1 MRNIGRNTEHAST
14 ASRRDAILVK
24 KNYTLYRETEIISDN
39 TKTGPNGEDA
49 GEMVIN
55 VGPQHPATHGVLHL
69 VITLQGETIKKME
82 PHLGYIHRSIE
93 KMCESLS
100 YRQFIYVTSRM
111 DYLSAHINNHA
122 CAMCVEKGLQIEIPP
137 RAQVIRVLMGELT
150 RVASHELW
158 WGALAMDVGAF
169 TPFFYAF
176 RERET
181 INDIME
187 ETCGARLTM
196 NYMVPGGV
204 MYDLHPNFQQRVKDF
219 IKLFKSK
226 IDEYDDLVTG
236 NIIFQNR
243 TKGIGVIS
251 KEDAISFGC
260 TGPVGRGSGVHCDIR
275 KLYPYEVYDK
285 VQFEEIIETA
295 GDSFARYLVRI
306 KEMRQSIHII
316 EQLIDNIPE
325 GDFQAKTKA
334 VLKLPKGE
342 FYSRVET
349 ARGELGVYI
358 VSEGGTTP
366 YRIKFRSPGFSNLSA
381 LEHMVRGSKIGD
393 LMATMGTLDLVIPD
407 IDR

>member
-1 MRNIGRNTEHAST
+1 
-14 ASRRDAILVK
+14 
-24 KNYTLYRETEIISDN
+24 
-39 TKTGPNGEDA
+39 
-49 GEMVIN
+49 VIN

-69 VITLQGETIKKME
+69 VITLNGETIKKLE

-111 DYLSAHINNHA
+111 DYLSAHMNNMA
-122 CAMCVEKGLQIEIPP
+122 CAMTVEKGLQVEVPA
-137 RAQVIRVLMGELT
+137 RAQYIRVLMSELT
-150 RVASHELW
+150 RIASHELW
-158 WGALAMDVGAF
+158 WGAMAMDLGAF

-181 INDIME
+181 INEIME

-204 MYDLHPNFQQRVKDF
+204 MVDLHPTFQQKVKEF
-219 IKLFKSK
+219 IQLFKSK
-226 IDEYDDLVTG
+226 IDEYDELVTD

-243 TKGIGVIS
+243 MKGVGYLS
-251 KEDAISFGC
+251 KEDAISYGC
-260 TGPVGRGSGVHCDIR
+260 TGPVARASGVSSDIR
-275 KLYPYEVYDK
+275 KIYPYEAYK
-285 VQFEEIIETA
+285 LVQFDEVLETT
-295 GDSFARYLVRI
+295 GDSFARYTVRVREM
-306 KEMRQSIHII
+306 KESVKII

-325 GDFQAKTKA
+325 GDYQAKTKA

-342 FYSRVET
+342 FYTRVET

-381 LEHMVRGSKIGD
+381 LEHMAKGSKIGD

>member
-1 MRNIGRNTEHAST
+1 MVEEVATTIEG
-14 ASRRDAILVK
+14 D
-24 KNYTLYRETEIISDN
+24 II
-39 TKTGPNGEDA
+39 
-49 GEMVIN
+49 IN

-69 VITLQGETIKKME
+69 VITLNGETIKKVE

-93 KMCESLS
+93 KMCESLT

-111 DYLSAHINNHA
+111 DYLSSHINNHG
-122 CAMCVEKGLQIEIPP
+122 CALCVEKGMQIEVPA
-137 RAQVIRVLMGELT
+137 RAQVIRVLMDELT
-150 RVASHELW
+150 RIASHELW
-158 WGALAMDVGAF
+158 WGAMAMDLGAF
-169 TPFFYAF
+169 TPFFHAF

-196 NYMVPGGV
+196 NYFVPGGV
-204 MYDLHPNFQQRVKDF
+204 MQELHPNFQKRVKDF
-219 IKLFKSK
+219 ITLFKSK
-226 IDEYDDLVTG
+226 VDEYDEMLTG

-243 TKGIGVIS
+243 MKNVGVLS

-260 TGPVGRGSGVHCDIR
+260 TGPTARGSGVSCDIR

-285 VQFEEIIETA
+285 VEFEEIIETV
-295 GDSFARYLVRI
+295 GDSLARYMVRI
-306 KEMRQSIHII
+306 REMHESIKII
-316 EQLIDNIPE
+316 EQLIDNIPQ

-349 ARGELGVYI
+349 ARGEFGVYI

-381 LEHMVRGSKIGD
+381 LDHMARGGKLGD
-393 LMATMGTLDLVIPD
+393 LVAMMGTLDLVIPD

>member
-1 MRNIGRNTEHAST
+1 M
-14 ASRRDAILVK
+14 
-24 KNYTLYRETEIISDN
+24 YRQTEIVQETSAIEGDLI
-39 TKTGPNGEDA
+39 
-49 GEMVIN
+49 IN

-69 VITLQGETIKKME
+69 VITLNGETIKNIE

-93 KMCESLS
+93 KMCESLT

-111 DYLSAHINNHA
+111 DYLSSHINNHA
-122 CAMCVEKGLQIEIPP
+122 CALCVEKGLQLEIPP
-137 RAQVIRVLMGELT
+137 RAQVIRVLMDELT
-150 RVASHELW
+150 RIASHELW
-158 WGALAMDVGAF
+158 WGAMAMDLGAF
-169 TPFFYAF
+169 TPFFHAF
-176 RERET
+176 RERES

-204 MYDLHPNFQQRVKDF
+204 MHDLHPNFQKRVKDF
-219 IKLFKSK
+219 MLLYKKK
-226 IDEYDDLVTG
+226 IHEYDELVTG

-243 TKGIGVIS
+243 MKGVGYLS
-251 KEDAISFGC
+251 AEDAISYGC
-260 TGPVGRGSGVHCDIR
+260 TGPVARGSGVSSDIR
-275 KLYPYEVYDK
+275 KLYPYEIYDK
-285 VQFEEIIETA
+285 LEFDEVLET
-295 GDSFARYLVRI
+295 GCDSFARYMIRI
-306 KEMRQSIHII
+306 REMQQSIRII

-381 LEHMVRGSKIGD
+381 LNHIAKGGKIGD
-393 LMATMGTLDLVIPD
+393 LIASMGTLDLVIPD

>member
-1 MRNIGRNTEHAST
+1 MKTMVEEIG
-14 ASRRDAILVK
+14 
-24 KNYTLYRETEIISDN
+24 
-39 TKTGPNGEDA
+39 KTVEGDLI
-49 GEMVIN
+49 IN

-69 VITLQGETIKKME
+69 VITLNGETIKKVE

-93 KMCESLS
+93 KMCESLT
-100 YRQFIYVTSRM
+100 YRQFIYTTSRM

-122 CAMCVEKGLQIEIPP
+122 CAMVVEKALQIEVPA
-137 RAQVIRVLMGELT
+137 RAQVIRVLMDELT
-150 RVASHELW
+150 RIASHELW
-158 WGALAMDVGAF
+158 WGAMAMDLGAF
-169 TPFFYAF
+169 TPFFHAF

-196 NYMVPGGV
+196 NYNVPGGV
-204 MYDLHPNFQQRVKDF
+204 MADLHPNFVSRVKNF
-219 IKLFKSK
+219 LKLYKLK
-226 IDEYDDLVTG
+226 IHEYDELVTG

-243 TKGIGVIS
+243 MKGVGYLS
-251 KEDAISFGC
+251 AEDAISYGV
-260 TGPVGRGSGVHCDIR
+260 TGPAARGSGVSCDVR
-275 KLYPYEVYDK
+275 KHFPYEIYQQL
-285 VQFEEIIETA
+285 QFDEILETA
-295 GDSFARYLVRI
+295 GDSFARYMVRLREMNESI
-306 KEMRQSIHII
+306 KII
-316 EQLIDNIPE
+316 EQLIDMIPE

-342 FYSRVET
+342 FFQSVET

-381 LEHMVRGSKIGD
+381 LNHMTTGEKLGD
-393 LMATMGTLDLVIPD
+393 LVASMGTLDLVIPD

>member
-1 MRNIGRNTEHAST
+1 MYTQTEVLKDT
-14 ASRRDAILVK
+14 TQL
-24 KNYTLYRETEIISDN
+24 TE
-39 TKTGPNGEDA
+39 NGSG
-49 GEMVIN
+49 GELVIN

-69 VITLQGETIKKME
+69 VITLAGETIRKIQ

-93 KMCESLS
+93 KMCESLT

-122 CAMCVEKGLQIEIPP
+122 CALTVEKAMQIEVPQ
-137 RAQVIRVLMGELT
+137 RAQYIRVILDELT
-150 RVASHELW
+150 RIASHELW
-158 WGALAMDVGAF
+158 WGAMAMDLGAF

-176 RERET
+176 REREM
-181 INDIME
+181 INEIME

-196 NYMVPGGV
+196 NYNVPGGV
-204 MYDLHPNFQQRVKDF
+204 MADLHPDFQRKVNAF
-219 IKLFKSK
+219 IQQFKK
-226 IDEYDDLVTG
+226 TIDEYDELVTG
-236 NIIFQNR
+236 NVIFQNR
-243 TKGIGVIS
+243 MKGVGYLS
-251 KEDAISFGC
+251 KEDAVSYGC
-260 TGPVGRGSGVHCDIR
+260 TGPVARGSGVPSDIR
-275 KLYPYEVYDK
+275 KLYPYEVYDN
-285 VQFEEIIETA
+285 VQFDEVLETA

-306 KEMRQSIHII
+306 REMKQSVRII
-316 EQLIDNIPE
+316 EQLIDNIPD

-334 VLKLPKGE
+334 VIKLPKGE
-342 FYSRVET
+342 FYTRVET

-381 LEHMVRGSKIGD
+381 LDHMARGSKIGD

>member
-1 MRNIGRNTEHAST
+1 MYTET
-14 ASRRDAILVK
+14 Q
-24 KNYTLYRETEIISDN
+24 IIKDTTQLTS
-39 TKTGPNGEDA
+39 NGQE
-49 GEMVIN
+49 GELVIN

-69 VITLQGETIKKME
+69 VITLNGETIKKVE

-93 KMCESLS
+93 KMCESLT

-122 CAMCVEKGLQIEIPP
+122 CAMTVEKGLQIEVPS
-137 RAQVIRVLMGELT
+137 RAQYIRVIMDELT
-150 RVASHELW
+150 RIASHELW
-158 WGALAMDVGAF
+158 WGAMAMDLGAF

-204 MYDLHPNFQQRVKDF
+204 MADIHPLFQQRVKDF

-226 IDEYDDLVTG
+226 IDEYDELVTG

-243 TKGIGVIS
+243 MKGVGTLS
-251 KEDAISFGC
+251 KEDAVSYGC
-260 TGPVGRGSGVHCDIR
+260 SGPVARGSGVSCDIR

-285 VQFEEIIETA
+285 VAFDEILETE
-295 GDSFARYLVRI
+295 GDSFARYMVRI
-306 KEMRQSIHII
+306 REMHQSILII
-316 EQLIDNIPE
+316 VQLIDNIPA

-342 FYSRVET
+342 FYTRVET

-381 LEHMVRGSKIGD
+381 LDHMARGSKIGD
-393 LMATMGTLDLVIPD
+393 LMAMMGTLDLVIPD

>member
-1 MRNIGRNTEHAST
+1 M
-14 ASRRDAILVK
+14 
-24 KNYTLYRETEIISDN
+24 YRKTEIINDS
-39 TKTGPNGEDA
+39 KAPPAEGFGEAD
-49 GEMVIN
+49 MIIN

-69 VITLQGETIKKME
+69 VITLNGETIKNVE

-122 CAMCVEKGLQIEIPP
+122 CALCVEQGLQVEIPP
-137 RAQVIRVLMGELT
+137 RAQVIRVLMDELT
-150 RVASHELW
+150 RIASHELW
-158 WGALAMDVGAF
+158 LGAMAMDLGAF
-169 TPFFYAF
+169 TPFFHAF
-176 RERET
+176 RERES

-204 MYDLHPNFQQRVKDF
+204 MHDLHPSFQQRVKDF
-219 IKLFKSK
+219 MQLYKSK
-226 IDEYDDLVTG
+226 VHEYDEMLTG

-243 TKGIGVIS
+243 MKNVGVLS
-251 KEDAISFGC
+251 AEDAISYGC
-260 TGPVGRGSGVHCDIR
+260 TGPTARGSGVSCDVR
-275 KLYPYEVYDK
+275 KLYPYEIYNTLEFDK
-285 VQFEEIIETA
+285 VLETG
-295 GDSFARYLVRI
+295 GDSFSRYMVRVR
-306 KEMRQSIHII
+306 EMQQSIRII

-325 GDFQAKTKA
+325 GDFQTKTKA

-358 VSEGGTTP
+358 VSEGATTP
-366 YRIKFRSPGFSNLSA
+366 YRIKFRSPGFSNLSVLNHIA
-381 LEHMVRGSKIGD
+381 KGSKLGD
-393 LMATMGTLDLVIPD
+393 LVAMMGTLDLVIPD

>member
-1 MRNIGRNTEHAST
+1 M
-14 ASRRDAILVK
+14 
-24 KNYTLYRETEIISDN
+24 YRETQILETNNKASGADSD
-39 TKTGPNGEDA
+39 DL
-49 GEMVIN
+49 VIN

-69 VITLQGETIKKME
+69 VITLQGETIQKVE

-150 RVASHELW
+150 RIASHELW
-158 WGALAMDVGAF
+158 WGAMAMDLGAF

-219 IKLFKSK
+219 IKLFNSK
-226 IDEYDDLVTG
+226 VDEYDDLVTG

-243 TKGIGVIS
+243 TKGVGVLS

-260 TGPVGRGSGVHCDIR
+260 TGPVGRASGVQCDIR

-285 VQFEEIIETA
+285 VSFDEIIETG
-295 GDSFARYLVRI
+295 GDSFSRYLVRI
-306 KEMRQSIHII
+306 KELRQSIRII

-325 GDFQAKTKA
+325 GDIQAKTKA

-342 FYSRVET
+342 FYSRAET

-366 YRIKFRSPGFSNLSA
+366 YRIKFRSPGFSNLSV
-381 LEHMVRGSKIGD
+381 LDHINRGSKIGD
-393 LMATMGTLDLVIPD
+393 LMAIMGTLDLVIPD

>member
-1 MRNIGRNTEHAST
+1 MHTGA
-14 ASRRDAILVK
+14 
-24 KNYTLYRETEIISDN
+24 TLENPLQLPEE
-39 TKTGPNGEDA
+39 GA
-49 GEMVIN
+49 AHMVIN

-69 VITLQGETIKKME
+69 VITLDGETIVKLD

-93 KMCESLS
+93 KMCESLT

-122 CAMCVEKGLQIEIPP
+122 CALAVEKGLGIEVPQ
-137 RAQVIRVLMGELT
+137 RAQYIRVIMDELT
-150 RVASHELW
+150 RIASHELW
-158 WGALAMDVGAF
+158 WGAMAMDLGAF

-204 MYDLHPNFQQRVKDF
+204 MNDLHPNFTKRVKDF
-219 IKLFKSK
+219 IALFKSK
-226 IDEYDDLVTG
+226 IDEYDELVTH
-236 NIIFQNR
+236 NPIFQNR
-243 TKGIGVIS
+243 MKGVGLLS
-251 KEDAISFGC
+251 REDAISFGC
-260 TGPVGRGSGVHCDIR
+260 TGPVARGSGLHCDIR
-275 KLYPYEVYDK
+275 KLHPYEIYEQVP
-285 VQFEEIIETA
+285 FNEILQSG
-295 GDSFARYLVRI
+295 GDSFARYMVRMGELRESVWI
-306 KEMRQSIHII
+306 L
-316 EQLIDNIPE
+316 EQLIDRIPE
-325 GDFQAKTKA
+325 GDFAAKTKA
-334 VLKLPKGE
+334 VLKLPRGE

-381 LEHMVRGSKIGD
+381 LEHMVAGSKIGD

>member
-1 MRNIGRNTEHAST
+1 MFTET
-14 ASRRDAILVK
+14 QIV
-24 KNYTLYRETEIISDN
+24 
-39 TKTGPNGEDA
+39 EDKRLLSKA
-49 GEMVIN
+49 APDELVIN
-55 VGPQHPATHGVLHL
+55 IGPQHPATHGVLHL
-69 VITLQGETIKKME
+69 VVTLNGETIRKVE

-122 CAMCVEKGLQIEIPP
+122 CAMTVEKGLQIEVPQ
-137 RAQVIRVLMGELT
+137 RAQYIRVLMDELT
-150 RVASHELW
+150 RIASHELW
-158 WGALAMDVGAF
+158 WGAMAMDLGAF

-187 ETCGARLTM
+187 DTCGARLTM
-196 NYMVPGGV
+196 NYIVPGGV
-204 MYDLHPNFQQRVKDF
+204 MADIHPDFQRKVKDF
-219 IKLFKSK
+219 ITLFKK
-226 IDEYDDLVTG
+226 NIDEYDELVTG
-236 NIIFQNR
+236 NIIFQSR
-243 TKGIGVIS
+243 MKGVGVLS
-251 KEDAISFGC
+251 AEDAISYGC
-260 TGPVGRGSGVHCDIR
+260 TGPVARGSGVSCDIR
-275 KLYPYEVYDK
+275 KVYPYEIYK
-285 VQFEEIIETA
+285 QLQFDEVLETA
-295 GDSFARYLVRI
+295 GDSFARYLVRV
-306 KEMRQSIHII
+306 KEMKESIKII

-325 GDFQAKTKA
+325 GDYQAKTKA

-342 FYSRVET
+342 FYTRVET

-381 LEHMVRGSKIGD
+381 LEHMARGSKIGD

>member
-1 MRNIGRNTEHAST
+1 MVEEIGTTEEG
-14 ASRRDAILVK
+14 D
-24 KNYTLYRETEIISDN
+24 II
-39 TKTGPNGEDA
+39 
-49 GEMVIN
+49 IN

-69 VITLQGETIKKME
+69 VITLSGETIKKVE

-93 KMCESLS
+93 KMCESLT

-122 CAMCVEKGLQIEIPP
+122 CALCVEKGIEVEIPP
-137 RAQVIRVLMGELT
+137 RAQVVRVLVDELT
-150 RVASHELW
+150 RIASHELW
-158 WGALAMDVGAF
+158 WGAMAMDLGAF

-196 NYMVPGGV
+196 NYIVPGGL
-204 MYDLHPNFQQRVKDF
+204 MADIHPNFQKRVKDF
-219 IKLFKSK
+219 IALYKHKVK
-226 IDEYDDLVTG
+226 EYDELVTG

-243 TKGIGVIS
+243 MKDVGYLS
-251 KEDAISFGC
+251 AEDAISYGC
-260 TGPVGRGSGVHCDIR
+260 SGPTARGSGVSCDIR

-285 VQFEEIIETA
+285 VEFDEVLETA

-306 KEMRQSIHII
+306 KEMNQSIKII

-325 GDFQAKTKA
+325 GDFQAKTKV

-381 LEHMVRGSKIGD
+381 LDHMARGGKLGD
-393 LMATMGTLDLVIPD
+393 LIAMMGTLDLVIPD